1 MSYGNSAAPL
11 EELPDCFQTGCA
23 TLHSHQEAALLMN
36 THYGILSYLLPGCFG
51 GNVGKDGK
59 ENVRREQ
66 QDRGTEGKGA
76 P

>member
-11 EELPDCFQTGCA
+11 EDLPDHFQTGCA

-36 THYGILSYLLPGCFG
+36 THCGILSYLLPGCFG
-51 GNVGKDGK
+51 GNVGEDEEKS
-59 ENVRREQ
+59 VRGEQ
-66 QDRGTEGKGA
+66 QGRGTEGKGA